1 MSRIKKMAVITI
13 MVFAIQML
21 LIPVQN
27 VSAAGC
33 VEAATKSAIT
43 TGVVAGG
50 LLLLDGAFGFP
61 VSTATAGTATAAA
74 LAAVKAALLAALY
87 GCADASLWDKPSI
100 PATQLPQAARR

>member
-1 MSRIKKMAVITI
+1 MSRTKKMAVIT
-13 MVFAIQML
+13 MFVFAVQML
-21 LIPVQN
+21 LVPVQN
-27 VSAAGC
+27 SYAAECAESAA
-33 VEAATKSAIT
+33 KSAIT

-74 LAAVKAALLAALY
+74 FAAVKAALVAALY
-87 GCADASLWDKPSI
+87 GCVDATLWNKPSI